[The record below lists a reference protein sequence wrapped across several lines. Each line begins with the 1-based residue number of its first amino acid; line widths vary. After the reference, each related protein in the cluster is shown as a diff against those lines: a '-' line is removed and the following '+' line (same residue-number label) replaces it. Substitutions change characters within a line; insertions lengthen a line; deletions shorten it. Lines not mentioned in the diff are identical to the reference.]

1 MRTSGGHGHEGWMMA
16 IPLVALLAAASWANG
31 GVDGLLYGL
40 ESAIRQVVTVMIGFV
55 SDLF

>member
-1 MRTSGGHGHEGWMMA
+1 MRTSGGHGHEVWMMA
-16 IPLVALLAAASWANG
+16 IPLVALMAAASVADG

-40 ESAIRQVVTVMIGFV
+40 DSAIRQVVAAMIGFA